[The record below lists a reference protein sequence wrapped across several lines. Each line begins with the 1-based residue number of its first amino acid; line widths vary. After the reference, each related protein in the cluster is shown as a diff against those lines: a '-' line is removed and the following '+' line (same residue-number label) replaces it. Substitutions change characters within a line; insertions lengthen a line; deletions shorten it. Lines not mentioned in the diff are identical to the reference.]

1 MKRFSI
7 PAAAVLTLVAFA
19 YGYNEPHP
27 GVVNGQEVIRT
38 QERPISREEIRGRVP
53 RDRAE
58 LPKGTAV
65 VEKLPEGVEGVI
77 MEKGVVKIR
86 PGYKAVKKGNKVTVI
101 VTVMRSAVGG
111 AGGRLGV
118 GGSWSCVCKQGTGGC
133 STMVQD
139 NQIFCAPG
147 GEPACPDKCVLSV
160 VINALKSEIIR
171 Y

>member
-7 PAAAVLTLVAFA
+7 LVAAVLTLVAFA

-27 GVVNGQEVIRT
+27 GVVNGQEDIRT

-58 LPKGTAV
+58 LPKGTTV
-65 VEKLPEGVEGVI
+65 VEKLPEGVEGVV
-77 MEKGVVKIR
+77 MEKGVVKIK
-86 PGYKAVKKGNKVTVI
+86 PGYKFVKKGNKVTV
-101 VTVMRSAVGG
+101 MRSTVGG

-147 GEPACPDKCVLSV
+147 GEPACPDTCVLSV
-160 VINALKSEIIR
+160 VIKALKSEIIR